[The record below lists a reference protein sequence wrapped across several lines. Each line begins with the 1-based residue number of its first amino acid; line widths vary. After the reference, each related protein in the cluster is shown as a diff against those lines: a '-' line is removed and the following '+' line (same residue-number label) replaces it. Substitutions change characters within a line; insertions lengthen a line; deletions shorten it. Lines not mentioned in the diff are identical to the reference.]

1 MATIGV
7 ITEQNDLG
15 LGFDPLNGN
24 DQMTYE
30 QAQQNNDQQSDK
42 DADNKQIKLNLEGY
56 CDGKGYA
63 LFKQPQGCG

>member
-15 LGFDPLNGN
+15 LGFDPLSGN

-42 DADNKQIKLNLEGY
+42 DADKK
-56 CDGKGYA
+56 
-63 LFKQPQGCG
+63 